1 MENAVSP
8 EEKKLDETIGEVA
21 DAMEPVAQAEEDQ
34 ELIAE
39 SAEAEDVAEDM
50 EDEAG
55 DEDDQDSGNPRIK
68 SAYKGKVLKLSL
80 AGALVD
86 IGESLPA
93 LIHITQIKRP
103 EGHQDTNNINDLLQ
117 VGQEIEV
124 WVKKI
129 KDNRIELT
137 MFKPFDLEWRE
148 IKKDMVVKGKVV
160 RMEKFGVFVEIGA
173 ERPGLIHI
181 SEMAHSYVREPSDM
195 LKDGDEVEAKVLEVN
210 RRKKQI
216 KLSMK
221 ALQEEPEQEEP
232 RARRTHYESTP
243 SDGSSTPAPV
253 RQVSARAQQLKDG
266 VVGDKS
272 FASGTKR
279 PKKSRKRAEL
289 NSEEITMTFTAAE
302 ATGEAE
308 PTAME
313 IAIRE
318 AMEKAKSRNRS
329 DSKKKSGTSKEQED
343 ILART
348 LNNKVG

>member
-1 MENAVSP
+1 MENAVTP

-21 DAMEPVAQAEEDQ
+21 DATVPVAEAEEDQ
-34 ELIAE
+34 ELIPE

-50 EDEAG
+50 EEAG
-55 DEDDQDSGNPRIK
+55 DEEEQNSGNPRIK

-103 EGHQDTNNINDLLQ
+103 EDHQETNNINDLLEI
-117 VGQEIEV
+117 GQEIDV
-124 WVKKI
+124 WIKKI

-221 ALQEEPEQEEP
+221 ALQDEPVQEEP
-232 RARRTHYESTP
+232 KPRRSHHEASASDES
-243 SDGSSTPAPV
+243 SFPAPA

-266 VVGDKS
+266 IASDKS
-272 FASGTKR
+272 AAAGAKR
-279 PKKSRKRAEL
+279 PKKTRKRAEL
-289 NSEEITMTFTAAE
+289 NTEEITMTFTAAE

-329 DSKKKSGTSKEQED
+329 ESKKKSGTSKEQED

-348 LNNKVG
+348 LNSKVG

>member
-8 EEKKLDETIGEVA
+8 EEKKLENTIGEVA
-21 DAMEPVAQAEEDQ
+21 DAMEPVAQADEEDV
-34 ELIAE
+34 IAAE
-39 SAEAEDVAEDM
+39 SADAEDVANDM
-50 EDEAG
+50 EDES
-55 DEDDQDSGNPRIK
+55 DDDDSGNPRIK
-68 SAYKGKVLKLSL
+68 SQYKGKVVKLSL

-93 LIHITQIKRP
+93 VIHITQIKRP

-117 VGQEIEV
+117 IGQEIDV
-124 WVKKI
+124 WIKKI

-221 ALQEEPEQEEP
+221 ALQAEPEPEEP
-232 RARRTHYESTP
+232 RARKSQSEAAV
-243 SDGSSTPAPV
+243 SDSDIPAPV
-253 RQVSARAQQLKDG
+253 RKLSARAQQLKDG
-266 VVGDKS
+266 ITTDKS
-272 FASGTKR
+272 AAAGAKR

-289 NSEEITMTFTAAE
+289 NSDEITMTFTAAE

-318 AMEKAKSRNRS
+318 AMEKAKSRNRAN
-329 DSKKKSGTSKEQED
+329 SKKKSGASKEQED

-348 LNNKVG
+348 LNSKAG